1 MSMCPLQ
8 LPTYSSHQK
17 LPDGVAVHVNFSRPF
32 CTVGWFLKVEK
43 VHMANFEA
51 FCQILSSHINH
62 LFLKSDRHL
71 LYRALFCHF

>member
-1 MSMCPLQ
+1 MCPLQ

-43 VHMANFEA
+43 VHLYMSN
-51 FCQILSSHINH
+51 ISSKYGKYIFVTYGT
-62 LFLKSDRHL
+62 FLPFLAYFVIKVN
-71 LYRALFCHF
+71 

>member
-17 LPDGVAVHVNFSRPF
+17 LPDGVAVHVNLSRPF

-43 VHMANFEA
+43 VHLYMSKLLRVIVANMAKFEA
-51 FCQILSSHINH
+51 FC
-62 LFLKSDRHL
+62 
-71 LYRALFCHF
+71 